1 MGRKHFPTV
10 TEKASFQLKGSRLH
24 RRMQMLLEVQNVYI
38 PGVASLEADPRTRM
52 AASHDASGIL
62 FFIHCYA

>member
-1 MGRKHFPTV
+1 MGRKRFLTV
-10 TEKASFQLKGSRLH
+10 TEKASFQLKGSQLH

-52 AASHDASGIL
+52 AASIRKTQGCL
-62 FFIHCYA
+62 NVT

>member
-1 MGRKHFPTV
+1 
-10 TEKASFQLKGSRLH
+10 
-24 RRMQMLLEVQNVYI
+24 MQMLLEVQNVYI
-38 PGVASLEADPRTRM
+38 PGVALLEADPHTRM